1 MTDSASIMPASP
13 LSGLDWLY
21 GSQMFGMKLGLETI
35 RRLLQ
40 EMDLPAPEQRFIH
53 VAGTNGKGSTCAFMH
68 AILKEAGINCGLF
81 TSPHL
86 IRFNERIRD
95 AERLISDDEIEAG
108 LGRIRRLVAGWEPH
122 PTFFELTLA
131 LALEWFRERRSK
143 WIVLET
149 GLGGRMDATNIVT
162 PEVSVITR
170 IGMDHV
176 QQLGPTL
183 AAIAGEKAGIIKPG
197 IPVVTGPQ
205 EPEAMA
211 VIEEI
216 ARRQGAELTV
226 VERPLTAVTLPLAGD
241 HQTWNAAVAVAA
253 LRQARLDVSENV
265 VTRGLSRTDW
275 PARFQ
280 RMDGGRII
288 VDGAHNEDAARALAA
303 AWQQVFPGEK
313 AVIIFGGSSGK
324 DLSATLRALA
334 PVARRFVF
342 TAFSS
347 PRAVPVAE
355 LRRAWEAVDYPAT
368 IPVATAGSL
377 AEAQAGAGPAER
389 LLVTGS
395 LFLAGEFL
403 AQRCEQRGEYQPS
416 TQ

>member
-1 MTDSASIMPASP
+1 MTNSAPIMPDSP
-13 LSGLDWLY
+13 SSGLSWLY
-21 GSQMFGMKLGLETI
+21 GSQMFGMKLGLENI
-35 RRLLQ
+35 QRLLQ
-40 EMDLPAPEQRFIH
+40 EMNLPAPGQRFIH

-68 AILKEAGINCGLF
+68 AVLKEAGTSAGLF

-95 AERLISDDEIEAG
+95 AERLIGDDEIEAG
-108 LGRIRRLVAGWEPH
+108 LSRIRTLVAGWEPH

-131 LALEWFRERRSK
+131 LALEWFRERRLK

-162 PEVSVITR
+162 PAVSVITR
-170 IGMDHV
+170 IGMDHT
-176 QQLGPTL
+176 QQLGHTL

-197 IPVVTGPQ
+197 IPVVTCPQ

-216 ARRQGAELTV
+216 ARCQGAELTI
-226 VERPLTAVTLPLAGD
+226 VERPLTEVPLALAGN
-241 HQTWNAAVAVAA
+241 HQAWNAAVAVAA
-253 LRQARLDVSENV
+253 LRQARLDLSENV
-265 VTRGLSRTDW
+265 VRRGLSRAEW

-280 RMDGGRII
+280 RLDGGRII

-303 AWQQVFPGEK
+303 AWQQEFPGEQ

-324 DLSATLRALA
+324 DLTATLRALA
-334 PVARRFVF
+334 PVARRIVF

-347 PRAVPVAE
+347 PRAVPVTE
-355 LRRAWEAVDYPAT
+355 LRRVWEAIDHSAS
-368 IPVATAGSL
+368 IPVVIAGSL
-377 AEAQAGAGPAER
+377 AEAVAGTSREER
-389 LLVTGS
+389 VLVTGS

-403 AQRCEQRGEYQPS
+403 SQRCEQRGEYQPS